1 MSKQITVR
9 LPDDM
14 VDFIDHMVAEE
25 RGGSRAAVVSKAIE
39 RERRRERA
47 VRDARILA
55 ADSSGDELDG
65 LSQYAAVLPIDVA

>member
-25 RGGSRAAVVSKAIE
+25 RGGSRAAIVSKAIE

-47 VRDARILA
+47 VRDARIL